1 MNPATIDFG
10 QQMPKTKTLLKA
22 PELPSDLPVP
32 VDDGACDHLV
42 GMRLPAV
49 QLTSSAGRA
58 VDMSRLVGL
67 TVIYIYP
74 MSGEDDSVLPDDWD
88 SIPGARGCTPQ
99 SCSFRDHQNE
109 LAGLG
114 AKVFG
119 LATQSPEYLRGEV
132 DRIHLPYELL
142 SDRHLA
148 FKGALSLPLFD
159 ITVAGMHILKRVTLI
174 CQDDE
179 IIHVFYPV
187 FPPDKSA
194 DQVIEWLKSH
204 RHPTP

>member
-1 MNPATIDFG
+1 M
-10 QQMPKTKTLLKA
+10 K
-22 PELPSDLPVP
+22 
-32 VDDGACDHLV
+32 
-42 GMRLPAV
+42 LPAV
-49 QLTSSAGRA
+49 RLTSSAGRA
-58 VDMSRLVGL
+58 VDMSGLKGL

-74 MSGEDDSVLPDDWD
+74 MSGEDDSVLPDNWD

-109 LAGLG
+109 LAELG

-132 DRIHLPYELL
+132 ERIHLPYELL
-142 SDRHLA
+142 SDQHLA
-148 FKGALSLPLFD
+148 FKEALSLPIFD
-159 ITVAGMHILKRVTLI
+159 VTVAGMQVLKRVTLV

-194 DQVIEWLKSH
+194 DQVIDWLK
-204 RHPTP
+204 RRGQPDRVK

>member
-1 MNPATIDFG
+1 MLISP
-10 QQMPKTKTLLKA
+10 TL
-22 PELPSDLPVP
+22 PPNLPVP
-32 VDDGACDHLV
+32 TDDGACDHLV
-42 GMRLPAV
+42 GMKLPAV
-49 QLTSSAGRA
+49 RLTSSAGRA
-58 VDMSRLVGL
+58 VDMSGLKGL

-74 MSGEDDSVLPDDWD
+74 MSGEDDSVLPDNWD

-109 LAGLG
+109 LAELG

-132 DRIHLPYELL
+132 ERIHLPYELL
-142 SDRHLA
+142 SDQHLA
-148 FKGALSLPLFD
+148 FKEALSLPIFD
-159 ITVAGMHILKRVTLI
+159 VTVAGMQVLKRVTLV

-194 DQVIEWLKSH
+194 DQVIDWLK
-204 RHPTP
+204 RRGQPDRVK